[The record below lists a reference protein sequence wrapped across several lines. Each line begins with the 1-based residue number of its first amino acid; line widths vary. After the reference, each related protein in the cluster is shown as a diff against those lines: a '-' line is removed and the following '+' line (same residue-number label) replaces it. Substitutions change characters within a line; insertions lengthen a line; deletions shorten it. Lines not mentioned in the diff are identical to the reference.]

1 MKICRSHGRCK
12 KSTMK
17 CGVLIILL
25 IVIACHVGCTSPIAI
40 NTMGAAGSNT
50 PVAFGSEGGGRGES
64 FWIAKY
70 EDVMKAALSAGKALS
85 LEIEEKRIEDDQTF
99 IRFYDGK
106 KERIDLFIERRTD
119 TMTSIRFRVGWFGSV
134 AFGRLLARQIMY
146 EVTVAEYFLEDWTLM
161 DQ

>member
-1 MKICRSHGRCK
+1 
-12 KSTMK
+12 
-17 CGVLIILL
+17 
-25 IVIACHVGCTSPIAI
+25 
-40 NTMGAAGSNT
+40 
-50 PVAFGSEGGGRGES
+50 
-64 FWIAKY
+64 
-70 EDVMKAALSAGKALS
+70 MKAALSAGKALS